1 MHNNDFGD
9 ERFITWDS
17 APEYADLLMGHSEEF
32 SNIMQKVKF
41 LRLEKDD
48 A

>member
-1 MHNNDFGD
+1 MHKNNFGD

-17 APEYADLLMGHSEEF
+17 APEYAALLMGHSEDF

-41 LRLEKDD
+41 LRLEKQD